1 MRKLV
6 KIMKQV
12 NMIMLMMRSAL
23 GYPELG
29 SAFDYRDT
37 LLCLKSGQHKSKNFL
52 AAQILGPRFP
62 AEVRDFS
69 GKY

>member
-6 KIMKQV
+6 KIMKKV

-23 GYPELG
+23 GCPELG

-37 LLCLKSGQHKSKNFL
+37 LFCIK
-52 AAQILGPRFP
+52 PP
-62 AEVRDFS
+62 
-69 GKY
+69 

>member
-6 KIMKQV
+6 TFLKKV
-12 NMIMLMMRSAL
+12 NMIMLMMRSAI

-37 LLCLKSGQHKSKNFL
+37 LFCIK
-52 AAQILGPRFP
+52 PP
-62 AEVRDFS
+62 
-69 GKY
+69 